1 MPAPAQK
8 KKPKSKRPKVIVT
21 PGRLIVAGAVLGTL
35 LVIGY
40 LGWQISILAAPPKL
54 AVNSPFDNIK
64 VEGESLIVEGKT
76 DAGADVFINDV
87 PIGVDPE
94 GNFKEK
100 ISLQDGLNLIKVSTK
115 NKLNKVTQVTRTVL
129 AKLQTIAPAVQA
141 QQGLTLKLD
150 IGPGSASVYVEVDGK
165 PLADKNVLML
175 AGASQIIQAKDKIVI
190 SASDGGN
197 VRATLNG
204 KDLGSLG
211 KPGEKVKNK
220 EFTKSS
226 F

>member
-1 MPAPAQK
+1 
-8 KKPKSKRPKVIVT
+8 
-21 PGRLIVAGAVLGTL
+21 
-35 LVIGY
+35 
-40 LGWQISILAAPPKL
+40 
-54 AVNSPFDNIK
+54 
-64 VEGESLIVEGKT
+64 
-76 DAGADVFINDV
+76 
-87 PIGVDPE
+87 
-94 GNFKEK
+94 
-100 ISLQDGLNLIKVSTK
+100 
-115 NKLNKVTQVTRTVL
+115 
-129 AKLQTIAPAVQA
+129 
-141 QQGLTLKLD
+141 
-150 IGPGSASVYVEVDGK
+150 
-165 PLADKNVLML
+165 ML